1 MMNELS
7 KTQAASGQNVA
18 QNNPFAVNDAGS
30 VPADAVVYRQFNEAI
45 PRKLILRAF
54 LLFMGLHIA
63 FIVSLLFWHLG
74 G

>member
-1 MMNELS
+1 MMNDLS
-7 KTQAASGQNVA
+7 QTRATSGQNVA
-18 QNNPFAVNDAGS
+18 PNNPFAVNDAGS

>member
-1 MMNELS
+1 MMNDLS
-7 KTQAASGQNVA
+7 QTRAASGQNVA
-18 QNNPFAVNDAGS
+18 PNNPFAVTDAGS
-30 VPADAVVYRQFNEAI
+30 VPADAVVYRQFNDAI

>member
-1 MMNELS
+1 MNDLS
-7 KTQAASGQNVA
+7 QTRATSGQNVA
-18 QNNPFAVNDAGS
+18 PNTPFAVNDAGS
-30 VPADAVVYRQFNEAI
+30 VPADAVVYRQFNDAI

>member
-7 KTQAASGQNVA
+7 KTRAASGQDVA
-18 QNNPFAVNDAGS
+18 QNNPFAVSDAGS
-30 VPADAVVYRQFNEAI
+30 VPADAVVYRRFNDAI

>member
-7 KTQAASGQNVA
+7 KTRAASGQNVA
-18 QNNPFAVNDAGS
+18 QNNPFAVSDAGS
-30 VPADAVVYRQFNEAI
+30 VPADAAVYRRLNDAI

>member
-18 QNNPFAVNDAGS
+18 QNNPFAVSDAGS
-30 VPADAVVYRQFNEAI
+30 VPADAAVYRRFNDSI

>member
-1 MMNELS
+1 MMNDLS
-7 KTQAASGQNVA
+7 QTRAASGQNVA
-18 QNNPFAVNDAGS
+18 PNNPFAVNDAGS
-30 VPADAVVYRQFNEAI
+30 VPSDAVAYRRFNDAI